1 VVRPNRPGEWQLLV
15 AASSKVASQ
24 SVAHAVGLSTLG
36 LWTSATKLVC
46 YIQQQQPTDSRKQ
59 TLTLSLVVWCRCA
72 VDALQRTAPH
82 ARIVIYVRDGVTA
95 EQLVKQ
101 ADSTFNVKLRGP
113 IEVGS
118 CVLRAGTSIIC
129 LTAHLNNT
137 PAGNP
142 EQAPAPPNAGLR
154 TAAAPQ
160 GQAVLHRQRFQ
171 TKAVAAMT
179 AGLDA
184 AVQHNAVAHQAN
196 GPSALAASSGPA
208 VPH

>member
-1 VVRPNRPGEWQLLV
+1 MVRPNRLEEWQLLV

-24 SVAHAVGLSTLG
+24 SVAHAVGLSKLG

-46 YIQQQQPTDSRKQ
+46 YCQQQQPTDSRKH
-59 TLTLSLVVWCRCA
+59 TLALSLVMWCRCA

-95 EQLVKQ
+95 EQLVQQ

-118 CVLRAGTSIIC
+118 CVLRAGTSITC
-129 LTAHLNNT
+129 LTAYQHY
-137 PAGNP
+137 PSWQPG
-142 EQAPAPPNAGLR
+142 QAPAPPNAGLR
-154 TAAAPQ
+154 TKAAPQ
-160 GQAVLHRQRFQ
+160 GQAVLHRQRFR

-179 AGLDA
+179 AGVDA
-184 AVQHNAVAHQAN
+184 AVQHNAASHQAN
-196 GPSALAASSGPA
+196 GPPALAASSGPA